1 MQNKLC
7 GRWIQG

>member
-7 GRWIQG
+7 DLLTV